1 MDRWGKSKAS
11 SSERRDINGEQT
23 KKAVN
28 ELDEQRKENIGKIK
42 NEVGIESG
50 NGSFEYGSGE
60 WSRRG

>member
-11 SSERRDINGEQT
+11 SSERRDINREQT

-42 NEVGIESG
+42 RTKS
-50 NGSFEYGSGE
+50 E
-60 WSRRG
+60 WII